1 MSHPFAFKI
10 LQDAEENKR
19 KPCNGKQV
27 GQQIVNRKQIAG
39 EHEDNGAHKRA
50 FFRGLRVLQ
59 KEVNRNTRQ
68 KKMEDDQPVPDN
80 IEGEEQIENVRGIK
94 HTGLQCREK
103 RYAAVLVGV
112 PKWECPALEKADPQH
127 LWGDKESGQVTLD
140 KDLTTR

>member
-10 LQDAEENKR
+10 LQDAEENKG

-50 FFRGLRVLQ
+50 LFRGLRIPE
-59 KEVNRNTRQ
+59 KHINRNTRQ
-68 KKMEDDQPVPDN
+68 KKMEDDEPVPDN
-80 IEGEEQIENVRGIK
+80 IEGEKQIENVRGIK

-112 PKWECPALEKADPQH
+112 PKWECPALEETNPQQ
-127 LWGDKESGQVTLD
+127 LRRDKKGRQITLD
-140 KDLTTR
+140 KDLATR